1 MDQRVTAKRSDGTWG
16 QGTLIGPGYVEGPS
30 DIWLDGMSEPR
41 RVEVGDWEYL
51 PNSEQED
58 GPC

>member
-1 MDQRVTAKRSDGTWG
+1 MDQRVKVRLHDGTWAG
-16 QGTLIGPGYVEGPS
+16 GTLIGPGYVEGPS
-30 DIWLDGMSEPR
+30 DIWVDATSEPR

-51 PNSEQED
+51 PDSVQEG